1 MSEEEKVKFR
11 KFLRAILSAAPSDV
25 TPYATKELRL
35 LLPSFPSETIK
46 EICGHAYSIFSAEPV
61 VLTLTSPFV
70 VVGDIHGH
78 ILDLLRII
86 NCYGLPDR
94 TPYLFLGDI
103 VDRGEFSIECILLVF
118 LFKIIW
124 SDRVFIIRGNHEF
137 EFLCAQCGFLSQL
150 VEEYPASNLMEAFL
164 CAFSQMPLAAVVDG
178 TVFCVHG
185 GLGPKM
191 SGLAQMGELQRPITG
206 FGNDVLD
213 SMLWSDPS
221 ADVEGF
227 VPSNRGTGYLFGA
240 DAVRAFLVA
249 NKLKCIVRGHECVAE
264 GCQRNFD
271 GTCITV
277 FSASNYCGLV
287 GNESAVLE
295 ITGNGENVERRFPP
309 LEYLRRGDAQFE
321 HVRGIG
327 SRRDGPRESQSVRML
342 PTLPGL
348 HETAES
354 AEGNLAGQRRSWGC
368 ATPFVGQR
376 PRLSKLFGRS
386 ARKTNPVFAGPPKIK
401 QSQSTFVGLF

>member
-11 KFLRAILSAAPSDV
+11 KYLRAILSAAPSDV
-25 TPYATKELRL
+25 APYATKELRL

-78 ILDLLRII
+78 ILDLLRIV
-86 NCYGLPDR
+86 NAYGLPDR

-178 TVFCVHG
+178 CVFCVHG
-185 GLGPKM
+185 GLSPLVTSVEQIDKYDRKKEVPERGPICD
-191 SGLAQMGELQRPITG
+191 L
-206 FGNDVLD
+206 
-213 SMLWSDPS
+213 LWSDP
-221 ADVEGF
+221 DT
-227 VPSNRGTGYLFGA
+227 VPSFTLSPRGAGYLFGET
-240 DAVRAFLVA
+240 AVKQFNRQ
-249 NKLKCIVRGHECVAE
+249 NKLSLICRAHQLASE
-264 GCQRNFD
+264 GYVEWFD
-271 GTCITV
+271 RRLFTV
-277 FSASNYCGLV
+277 WSAPNYCYRG
-287 GNESAVLE
+287 GNPASLLE
-295 ITGNGENVERRFPP
+295 VDPDCTTHWKM
-309 LEYLRRGDAQFE
+309 FE
-321 HVRGIG
+321 AA
-327 SRRDGPRESQSVRML
+327 P
-342 PTLPGL
+342 
-348 HETAES
+348 A
-354 AEGNLAGQRRSWGC
+354 
-368 ATPFVGQR
+368 
-376 PRLSKLFGRS
+376 S
-386 ARKTNPVFAGPPKIK
+386 ARGEIPDKTIAAYFM
-401 QSQSTFVGLF
+401 